1 VSADSAADVELVEQF
16 LKFRS
21 EGNVEACL
29 CLVSD
34 SGIWHSPVGAPLH
47 GRKEFREA
55 LQEAYS
61 ETRWFTT
68 ETLGVRP
75 RGLDV
80 VAKVH
85 NQGER
90 RGERLDSIQL
100 LVFRIAA
107 GLIVDVRIHVDDP
120 AAIAEFWSE

>member
-1 VSADSAADVELVEQF
+1 VSADSAADVELVERF

-21 EGNVEACL
+21 DGNVDACL
-29 CLVSD
+29 SLVAD
-34 SGIWHSPVGAPLH
+34 SGTWHSPVGLPLH
-47 GRKEFREA
+47 GREGFREA

-61 ETRWFTT
+61 ETRWFAT

-75 RGLDV
+75 RGPDV

-90 RGERLDSIQL
+90 KGERLDSIQL
-100 LVFRIAA
+100 LVFRVAA